1 MLSYWR
7 DQVKNPV
14 ALLKPRINDPHPR
27 VRVEAL
33 RACSFFPAEE
43 VQEAAL
49 DALNFDTDTYV
60 EYTLDETMRAL
71 EAQ

>member
-1 MLSYWR
+1 M
-7 DQVKNPV
+7 
-14 ALLKPRINDPHPR
+14 ALLKPRITDSHPR

-33 RACSFFPAEE
+33 RACSFFPADD

-49 DALNFDTDTYV
+49 DALNYETDMYV